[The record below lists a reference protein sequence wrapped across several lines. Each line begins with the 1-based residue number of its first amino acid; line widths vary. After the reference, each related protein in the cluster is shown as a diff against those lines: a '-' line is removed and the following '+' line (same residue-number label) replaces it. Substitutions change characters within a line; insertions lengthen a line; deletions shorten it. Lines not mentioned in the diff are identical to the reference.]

1 MAMRVERET
10 LAAMLRSHGEDELAD
25 RVESFS
31 DDQLTRIGRLGAYY
45 AWSEDALS
53 FLGSMGGARAL
64 SLATIDVIERSGRD
78 LHRHHTA
85 GEIAWGWSD
94 EPDEIERA
102 RDREVRRHADERQRS

>member
-10 LAAMLRSHGEDELAD
+10 LAGMLRSHGEDELAE
-25 RVESFS
+25 RAPSLS
-31 DDQLTRIGRLGAYY
+31 DDEMARIGTLGAYY

-85 GEIAWGWSD
+85 DEIAWGWSD
-94 EPDEIERA
+94 EPDQIERA